1 MRFGEDLIDRIRPDA
16 KLVAKVS
23 STTISLIELIKDRA
37 LAYQE
42 VVDVRLVGSV
52 AKDTYVGQPDIDVF
66 ILFKKETPR
75 STLEK
80 IGLGIGRE
88 VLLVHEERY
97 AEHPYIHGTFD
108 GFEVDIVP
116 CYHID
121 DPSQLM
127 SAVDRTPFH
136 TKYVED
142 HLMPEQRDQVRL
154 LKQFL
159 KGIGAYGAE
168 ARVQG
173 FSGYLSE
180 LLIIRYVTFRK
191 VLEASSN
198 WNFGTKVTLTNGRFA
213 KFPSPLVFIDPVDET
228 RNVASALSV
237 EQFAKYIYACKE
249 FLESPNERFFFP
261 LVRSDLDE
269 DAVKKYFEQ
278 TDFKVVIVSSPRP
291 DGIDDNIY
299 PQTRKTMEGIR
310 TILEQGD
317 FEVLDKNFEIGHD
330 TRMAFLLMT
339 DKVSDCH
346 KHVGPPVWMDNSE
359 VFLSRWRGHCAG
371 GPYIEG
377 GRWVAMIRR
386 NHTTA
391 HGLLV
396 KEMAK
401 ASIGSAF
408 KGMEFSV
415 IPHEQVMSGGYESIL
430 TELLDK
436 RFPWTI

>member
-1 MRFGEDLIDRIRPDA
+1 MRFEEDLIERIRPDA
-16 KLVAKVS
+16 ALVAKVS
-23 STTISLIELIKDRA
+23 STTISLMALIRDMA
-37 LAYQE
+37 MAHHE

-52 AKDTYVGQPDIDVF
+52 AKETYVGRPDIDVF
-66 ILFKKETPR
+66 ILFLKETPR

-88 VLLVHEERY
+88 VLPLYEERY

-108 GFEVDIVP
+108 SFEVDIVP

-121 DPSQLM
+121 DPSQLI

-136 TKYVED
+136 TKYVLD
-142 HLMPEQRDQVRL
+142 HLLSEQRDQVRL

-159 KGIGAYGAE
+159 KGTRAYGAE

-180 LLIIRYVTFRK
+180 LLIIKFKTFRK
-191 VLEASSN
+191 VLEASSR
-198 WNFGTKVTLTNGRFA
+198 WNFGTKVTMTNGPSA

-237 EQFAKYIYACKE
+237 EQFAKFVYASQE
-249 FLESPNERFFFP
+249 FLASPDERFFFP
-261 LVRSDLDE
+261 LERSDMGQ
-269 DAVKKYFEQ
+269 DAIKRYFDQ
-278 TDFKVVIVSSPRP
+278 TGFKVVIVSSPRP
-291 DGIDDNIY
+291 TGIDDNIY

-310 TILEQGD
+310 TVLEQGD
-317 FEVLDKNFEIGHD
+317 FHVLDKNFEIGRE

-339 DKVSDCH
+339 NEVSQCH
-346 KHVGPPVWMDNSE
+346 KHVGPPVWMDNSD
-359 VFLSRWRGHCAG
+359 VFLDRWRGHCVG
-371 GPYIEG
+371 EPYIEG
-377 GRWVAMIRR
+377 GRWVALIRR
-386 NHTTA
+386 NHTGA
-391 HGLLV
+391 HDLLV

-401 ASIGSAF
+401 ASIGSSF

-415 IPHEQVMSGGYESIL
+415 IPHEQVISGGYESVL

-436 RFPWTI
+436 RLPWTI